1 MKKVFL
7 FLFLLVSVIVNA
19 ENWVFSNSLS
29 PPQSLDVK
37 IVPQQNLLQTAEAVQ
52 QLDVVLFECDV
63 SLANLTNQSL
73 FISASADKTE
83 VVSFQIIAKMNDAST
98 TRKSD
103 VILLEAISPKCRTVV
118 TSDFLQIVWNNSSGC
133 LSEVNPQCRTVSQS
147 TILTQFDF
155 SPIIQAVSPACRDV
169 SFLG

>member
-37 IVPQQNLLQTAEAVQ
+37 IMPQQNLLQTAEAAR

-63 SLANLTNQSL
+63 SLVNLENQSFFTRL
-73 FISASADKTE
+73 PADKID
-83 VVSFQIIAKMNDAST
+83 VVSFQIVAKINDAST
-98 TRKSD
+98 TGKSD
-103 VILLEAISPKCRTVV
+103 VILEAISPQCRTVI
-118 TSDFLQIVWNNSSGC
+118 TSDFSQIVWNNSSGC
-133 LSEVNPQCRTVSQS
+133 LIETDPQCRTVLQS
-147 TILTQFDF
+147 AILTQCDS
-155 SPIIQAVSPACRDV
+155 SPIIQAVSPKCRDV
-169 SFLG
+169 SSVG